1 MKFISIRTHPGIWTS
16 GLFENDSFLLYVIFH
31 NPSTPFSVTID
42 GIQVRIFWKTL
53 MIEFLLSS
61 FLTDDVWLI
70 FVRYEPY

>member
-1 MKFISIRTHPGIWTS
+1 MKFVSRTHPGIRTS
-16 GLFENDSFLLYVIFH
+16 GLFENDSFLLYVTLH